1 MSSNTSVR
9 GRGLGY
15 SSRNNVDQSVVVVEE
30 YTRARHRNDEND
42 VTQNVAIL
50 EDVARTRIDDR
61 VVDRSSVENE
71 GEIIRQDIAASHSD
85 DDTVDEI
92 EVLGLSEIVRPEVID
107 LTESPAVR
115 RTQDRR
121 DSLISSSNHLTIV
134 DLTDSPNSSVHQK
147 GKKDDASGSMEAVQ
161 DRNGRI
167 GIHCPICLES
177 ASEFD
182 NLKVFLVSTKCGH
195 LFCSRCL
202 PISIRTSGCC
212 PTCRRKLFIMDYHR
226 IFL

>member
-1 MSSNTSVR
+1 MSSSTSV
-9 GRGLGY
+9 RGLGY
-15 SSRNNVDQSVVVVEE
+15 SIGNNVEESVVVVEE
-30 YTRARHRNDEND
+30 FTRARQGNNENE
-42 VTQNVAIL
+42 VNQNVAG
-50 EDVARTRIDDR
+50 TRINDR
-61 VVDRSSVENE
+61 IVDQSSVENE
-71 GEIIRQDIAASHSD
+71 GEIMRQDTASNSD

-92 EVLGLSEIVRPEVID
+92 EVLGLSEIERPEVID

-121 DSLISSSNHLTIV
+121 DGLNSSSNHLTIV
-134 DLTDSPNSSVHQK
+134 DLTDSPNSSGHLK
-147 GKKDDASGSMEAVQ
+147 GRKDDASGSIEAVQ

-212 PTCRRKLFIMDYHR
+212 PTCRQRLFIMDYHR